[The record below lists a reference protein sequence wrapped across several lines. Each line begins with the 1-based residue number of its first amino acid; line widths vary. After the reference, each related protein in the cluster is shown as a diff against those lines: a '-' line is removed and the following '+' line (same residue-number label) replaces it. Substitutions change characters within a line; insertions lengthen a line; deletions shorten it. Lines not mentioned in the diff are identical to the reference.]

1 MAVDTTLT
9 SYTYDPW
16 VATDVNPAGSDLIDF
31 SYADL
36 GFTPSAS
43 DSYKSTSGDVFKIY
57 IDGVR
62 IYRSSDSAYASGE
75 GFLEDGDS
83 SGAPGTLVGV
93 SAGWADTSDTV
104 WTIDTANQ
112 KIIVDKSEVTDS
124 LLYGTGT
131 TTSGDADGL
140 EVSFT
145 GGTTIIE
152 LRRSVQ
158 DQSGP
163 SVDFSNAS
171 ILTEQDL
178 DNAGKNVFH
187 MAQQAVVTANKGIIF
202 DTGAGV
208 WDAQQDAVDKKIRGV
223 AAPVLDN
230 EAVNK
235 GFLSTNL
242 ANITTVAGI
251 SGNVTTVA
259 DISGN
264 VTTVATDASD
274 IGRVA
279 AVDTEIGR
287 IGTSA
292 MAASIALIGTT
303 GYAHASTG
311 DIKLVA
317 DIAANVTKVAD
328 IDSDVTAVAGLGT
341 NGVDVTTVSNIGT
354 DGADVTTVA
363 GKATEIGRI
372 GTAPMAASI
381 ALIGTAP
388 MANSTDGDIKVVAD
402 NNANVTKVADID
414 ANVTK
419 VADID
424 GNVTTVATLGTN
436 GATVTTVA
444 GKATEIGRIGTSAM
458 AASIALIGTD
468 AYAHASTGDI
478 KLVADIASNVTKVAD
493 IDDKV
498 TIVAGL
504 GSSGADVTTVA
515 GKATEIGRLGT
526 EAAVA
531 DMALL
536 GLESVITDMDL
547 LGASGVIDDMEDCAD
562 NLVIIGAATTKAN
575 EASASAT
582 AASASEVAARA
593 SAAAVSQT
601 FDNFAD
607 VYLGSMADGATADTG
622 TLTGASWAKDSS
634 SIAFTGTT
642 GTISVGQEL
651 TSTGSGYPV
660 GANIIGS
667 SVSTPLVISNPFTV
681 AGTGATLN
689 FVGSGVYG
697 AYDVSKDGPGLDN
710 DGDALAVGMLYFNST
725 DNEMRIYGGS
735 TWIAATSAG
744 TTSLLIY
751 KYVATA
757 DQTTFT
763 GSDANSATLAY
774 TVNNINV
781 YLNGVRLDASDYT
794 ADNGTSIVLGS
805 GAALSDE
812 LVVIAFKS
820 FTVADMVPASTGGT
834 FTGAVT
840 ASGGVVGNL
849 TGNASGTAATVTGAT
864 QAAITST
871 ANLVTVGALDT
882 GSITSG
888 FTSIDVGAGAIATT
902 GALTGGTATVT
913 GLITA
918 NGGIETDTNSKVIQK
933 GAFMQ
938 SSTHQSLTLGY

>member
-1 MAVDTTLT
+1 MATELTLT
-9 SYTYDPW
+9 SYLHNPW
-16 VATDVNPAGSDLIDF
+16 DGTVAGGTDHIIFDYSNLSFV
-31 SYADL
+31 
-36 GFTPSAS
+36 PSS
-43 DSYKSTSGDVFKIY
+43 NDSYKSTSGDVFKVY
-57 IDGVR
+57 VDGVR
-62 IYRSSDSAYASGE
+62 IYRTSDSSYAGGISLT
-75 GFLEDGDS
+75 GFLEDGDIAGS
-83 SGAPGTLVGV
+83 KLNGLTTID
-93 SAGWADTSDTV
+93 SANVTWASTSDDV
-104 WTIDTANQ
+104 WTINTADQ
-112 KIIVDKSEVTDS
+112 QILVDQSAILATD
-124 LLYGTGT
+124 LYGE
-131 TTSGDADGL
+131 DGKDI
-140 EVSFT
+140 SFT
-145 GGTTIIE
+145 SGTTIIE
-152 LRRSVQ
+152 LRRSVN
-158 DQSGP
+158 DESSP

-178 DNAGKNVFH
+178 DNSSKNVFH
-187 MAQQAVVTANKGIIF
+187 LAQQAIVTAEKGIVF
-202 DTGAGV
+202 DTGAGT
-208 WDAQQDAVDKKIRGV
+208 WDAQQAAVDKKIRGV
-223 AAPVLDN
+223 AAPVEDN
-230 EAVNK
+230 DVVNK
-235 GFLSTNL
+235 GFLSGNL

-279 AVDTEIGR
+279 AVDTEIER

-381 ALIGTAP
+381 ALIGTDAY
-388 MANSTDGDIKVVAD
+388 AHASTGDIKLVAD
-402 NNANVTKVADID
+402 IAANVTKVADID

-458 AASIALIGTD
+458 ADSIALIGTD

-667 SVSTPLVISNPFTV
+667 SVSTPLTVSAPFTS
-681 AGTGATLN
+681 AGSGTLT

-697 AYDVSKDGPGLDN
+697 AYHVGKDGPSTDN
-710 DGDALAVGMLYFNST
+710 DGDALAVGMLYFNTT

-735 TWIAATSAG
+735 TWIAASAAG
-744 TTSLLIY
+744 STSLLIY

-774 TVNNINV
+774 TANNINV

-805 GAALSDE
+805 GATLSDE
-812 LVVIAFKS
+812 LVVVAFKS

-849 TGNASGTAATVTGAT
+849 TGNASGTAATVTT
-864 QAAITST
+864 AAQPTITSVGTLT
-871 ANLVTVGALDT
+871 AV
-882 GSITSG
+882 
-888 FTSIDVGAGAIATT
+888 
-902 GALTGGTATVT
+902 TVT
-913 GLITA
+913 GAITA
-918 NGGIETDTNSKVIQK
+918 NGGLETDTNSKVKQK

-938 SSTHQSLTLGY
+938 SSTHQALTLGY